1 MINQKFYE
9 EAQNLADVRKI
20 SVEDVYE
27 IFKNSLVNAYKKMYG
42 NTSCRVEFK
51 PEKSAILLY
60 SVRRVVDELN
70 KVDESAEAKEE
81 DNIAEI
87 LLEDAKKHKASAK
100 VGDIIEYQENIKEFN
115 RTAALASKSVTN
127 QGVKTKQREI
137 AYDHFKDLENEMVNA
152 TIVNENEKYFILDL
166 GFSAYSTLSKSEIA
180 NGEVLGIG
188 SNVKVYIKS
197 VEKTQKDPKITVSR
211 SDKQLVIRL
220 MEEFIPEI
228 KEGIIEIKGIA
239 RDAGDRTKIA
249 ICSNDDNVD
258 AIGSCVGEGGARIR
272 EVVNALGG
280 EKIDLYKWSE
290 DPEELIT
297 NSLQPANV
305 TKVLNIDPKTKS
317 SKVVVPDEHLSLAI
331 GKAGQNVK
339 LAVQSC
345 GWKIDIMP
353 VSEAYE
359 KDLLI

>member
-1 MINQKFYE
+1 
-9 EAQNLADVRKI
+9 
-20 SVEDVYE
+20 
-27 IFKNSLVNAYKKMYG
+27 
-42 NTSCRVEFK
+42 
-51 PEKSAILLY
+51 
-60 SVRRVVDELN
+60 
-70 KVDESAEAKEE
+70 
-81 DNIAEI
+81 
-87 LLEDAKKHKASAK
+87 
-100 VGDIIEYQENIKEFN
+100 
-115 RTAALASKSVTN
+115 
-127 QGVKTKQREI
+127 
-137 AYDHFKDLENEMVNA
+137 
-152 TIVNENEKYFILDL
+152 
-166 GFSAYSTLSKSEIA
+166 
-180 NGEVLGIG
+180 
-188 SNVKVYIKS
+188 
-197 VEKTQKDPKITVSR
+197 
-211 SDKQLVIRL
+211 